1 MNDNP
6 EINYRINLKEGDQ
19 GALKSLERYSKAL
32 EKARRD
38 FNADSQV
45 KIQKELNRLR
55 EIGAD
60 VVQREEQRQRAV
72 TRELERQEQ
81 IRRSFSTQSA
91 GDLSSGLSATRA
103 LTSTLG
109 GGGALTG
116 ALELGDDAFQLI
128 EYLPRLKDG
137 LGQLAGSAAAAAG
150 GVVPLVA
157 SLGAVGIALGAV
169 ALAFDAFNRSQQ
181 EQAQELKAT
190 LEARV
195 QIARELA
202 EGLTAEEARAA
213 KERLDNQ
220 RAYLESELE
229 RQQAAYDQGVEQAG
243 DAVTRLLFILSP
255 AEEELSQSIN
265 NLRAEIEDLD
275 KLSTRYQ
282 RTIENGATAT
292 NDAAT
297 AEERITEARKKTL
310 DVIKQ
315 LEVQQTA
322 LLNNYRAQQKVL
334 AENRALQDDRRAED
348 ETVKAARAERDLNRA
363 LALEAQAQ
371 QKRLVAIA
379 QQGSQRLIDLERA
392 TADRRAQVARQLTK
406 LQADFERERVKAE
419 ERFNRDRERALRNQR
434 ASELD
439 AIIEND
445 ITALILGR
453 RQFGRSE
460 SDAREDFDLDRQ
472 ERAEALR
479 IRIEEINAE
488 LAEFQQAQAVKRTEI
503 QAQTAAEIE
512 LAKQEYAEKQRLD
525 AETREIRRRDEEEDR
540 QRTRDRL
547 EEDRR
552 IEDRRA
558 AEQLSKQMADIETKR
573 IAEVRALGD
582 VIAATGRVRQ
592 AAAEVMYMLSGRTG
606 TPFNRH
612 LSSSGTA
619 LSSPAPALPMSTPT
633 NSYMST
639 PLPPPSMSGGMTV
652 NISNN
657 AFGNVATTETLQQ
670 VVKAIQSG
678 IVIARSL
685 G

>member
-6 EINYRINLKEGDQ
+6 EINYRINLKEGDK
-19 GALKSLERYSKAL
+19 GAEKSLERYTKAL
-32 EKARRD
+32 EKARKE
-38 FNADSQV
+38 FNAESQAKV
-45 KIQKELNRLR
+45 QKELIRLR
-55 EIGAD
+55 EIGAQ
-60 VVQREEQRQRAV
+60 VVEKEERSQRAV

-81 IRRSFSTQSA
+81 LRRSFSTQAA

-157 SLGAVGIALGAV
+157 SLGAVGVALGAV
-169 ALAFDAFNRSQQ
+169 ALAFDAFQR
-181 EQAQELKAT
+181 QAQEGADQLK
-190 LEARV
+190 
-195 QIARELA
+195 
-202 EGLTAEEARAA
+202 
-213 KERLDNQ
+213 
-220 RAYLESELE
+220 
-229 RQQAAYDQGVEQAG
+229 
-243 DAVTRLLFILSP
+243 
-255 AEEELSQSIN
+255 
-265 NLRAEIEDLD
+265 
-275 KLSTRYQ
+275 
-282 RTIENGATAT
+282 RTIEARIAIDREIASGLSTEDARKRLEELQRLRAADAANLELLTSKYRQFEQIAGPVIGTIAKAISPEEETLATSIDNLRNQIKDTDAEIISLERALNAGATTA
-292 NDAAT
+292 NDTA
-297 AEERITEARKKTL
+297 AEEQKLADARKRTL

-315 LEVQQTA
+315 LEAQQQS
-322 LLNNYRAQQKVL
+322 LIDSYRAQQKVL
-334 AENRALQDDRRAED
+334 TENRTLQDDRRAED
-348 ETVKAARAERDLNRA
+348 EATRAARAERDLNRA
-363 LALEAQAQ
+363 LELEAQAQ
-371 QKRLVAIA
+371 QRRLLSIA

-392 TADRRAQVARQLTK
+392 TADRRAQAARQITK

-453 RQFGRSE
+453 RQFGRSDA
-460 SDAREDFDLDRQ
+460 DAREDFDVDRQ

-479 IRIEEINAE
+479 IRIDEINAE
-488 LAEFQQAQAVKRTEI
+488 LAEFQQAQAVKRAEI

-540 QRTRDRL
+540 QRARDRL

-592 AAAEVMYMLSGRTG
+592 AAAEITYLLSGRTG

-612 LSSSGTA
+612 LSSGTA

-657 AFGNVATTETLQQ
+657 AFGNVATTDTLQQ